1 MDTSLDGYAK
11 AQEAKFS
18 LIFTNMKSFIFV
30 TIFSTFFLFGSQLS
44 AQKAQKTGFFMPA
57 DTLNKARAYTLIGGT
72 SVGYAATMI
81 GLNAA
86 WYADFERSGFHLFND
101 WGEWNDMDKVG
112 HLYSAYNESLILMYG
127 GLWAGMPR
135 KKAMWMGV
143 GFGALFQTSIEV
155 LDGFSEKWGFS
166 IGDMAFNTG
175 GLALLAAQELAWQE
189 QRITLKLSA
198 HPVSYPRTTLNATNG
213 QGTTTVADRAAE
225 LYGEKFYE
233 TFLKDYNGQTLWAS
247 VNIRSFLKKED
258 SKIPRWLNIAVG
270 YGAENLLGGFANTW
284 TTDGLNYT
292 ASPID
297 FTRRRQFYLSFDID
311 FTRIKSRKP
320 FLKGLLIC
328 LNALKF
334 PAPTLEW
341 NTHNG
346 GFRFY
351 PIYF

>member
-1 MDTSLDGYAK
+1 MEERRKQKISYFY
-11 AQEAKFS
+11 QHE
-18 LIFTNMKSFIFV
+18 FTIMKSFIFL
-30 TIFSTFFLFGSQLS
+30 TIFSVFFLLSDQVS
-44 AQKAQKTGFFMPA
+44 AQKEQKDGFFMPA
-57 DTLNKARAYTLIGGT
+57 DTLNKARAYALIGGT

-86 WYADFERSGFHLFND
+86 WYADFERSSFHFFND

-112 HLYSAYNESLILMYG
+112 HFYSAYNESLILMYG

-155 LDGFSEKWGFS
+155 LDGFSTKWGFS
-166 IGDMAFNTG
+166 VGDIAFNTG

-198 HPVSYPRTTLNATNG
+198 HPVTYSRTPIFAVNG
-213 QGTTTVADRAAE
+213 EGTTTAADRAAD

-247 VNIRSFLKKED
+247 FNIRSFLKKED
-258 SKIPRWLNIAVG
+258 SKIPKWLNIAVG
-270 YGAENLLGGFANTW
+270 YGADNLLGGFSNTW
-284 TTDGLNYT
+284 AVDDLNFR
-292 ASPID
+292 ASPTE
-297 FTRRRQFYLSFDID
+297 FPRRRQFYLSFDID

-334 PAPTLEW
+334 PAPALEW
-341 NTHNG
+341 NTHGG

>member
-1 MDTSLDGYAK
+1 
-11 AQEAKFS
+11 
-18 LIFTNMKSFIFV
+18 MKSFVFLI
-30 TIFSTFFLFGSQLS
+30 IFSAFFLFSDQLV
-44 AQKAQKTGFFMPA
+44 AQKEQRAGFFMPS
-57 DTLNKARAYTLIGGT
+57 DTFNKARTYTLIGGT
-72 SVGYAATMI
+72 SVGYVATMI

-86 WYADFERSGFHLFND
+86 WYADFERSSFHLFND

-143 GFGALFQTSIEV
+143 GFGALFQTSIEI
-155 LDGFSEKWGFS
+155 LDGFSAKWGFS
-166 IGDMAFNTG
+166 VGDIAFNTA
-175 GLALLAAQELAWQE
+175 GLALLTAQELAWQE

-247 VNIRSFLKKED
+247 VNIRSFLKKEN

-270 YGAENLLGGFANTW
+270 YGADNLLGGFSNSW
-284 TTDGLNYT
+284 TTDELNYT
-292 ASPID
+292 ANPTD
-297 FTRRRQFYLSFDID
+297 FTRRRQFYLSFDVD

-341 NTHNG
+341 NTHGG

>member
-1 MDTSLDGYAK
+1 
-11 AQEAKFS
+11 
-18 LIFTNMKSFIFV
+18 MKSFIFI
-30 TIFSTFFLFGSQLS
+30 TTFSAFFLFGDQLM
-44 AQKAQKTGFFMPA
+44 AQEGQKVGFFMPA

-72 SVGYAATMI
+72 TAGYAATMI

-86 WYADFERSGFHLFND
+86 WYAGFERSSFHLFND

-112 HLYSAYNESLILMYG
+112 HFYSAYNESLILMYG

-166 IGDMAFNTG
+166 IGDIAFNTG

-213 QGTTTVADRAAE
+213 QGTTTVADRAEE

-247 VNIRSFLKKED
+247 VNIHAFLKKENT
-258 SKIPRWLNIAVG
+258 KIPRWLNIAVG

-284 TTDGLNYT
+284 TTDDLSYT
-292 ASPID
+292 ANPVD
-297 FTRRRQFYLSFDID
+297 FTRRRQFYFSLDID
-311 FTRIKSRKP
+311 FTRIKSKKP

-341 NTHNG
+341 NTHGG

>member
-1 MDTSLDGYAK
+1 MEERRKQKISYFY
-11 AQEAKFS
+11 QYE
-18 LIFTNMKSFIFV
+18 FTIMKSFIFL
-30 TIFSTFFLFGSQLS
+30 TIFSVFFLLSDQVS
-44 AQKAQKTGFFMPA
+44 AQKEQKDGFFMPA
-57 DTLNKARAYTLIGGT
+57 DTLNKARAYALIGGT

-86 WYADFERSGFHLFND
+86 WYADFERSSFHFFND

-112 HLYSAYNESLILMYG
+112 HFYSAYNESLILMYG

-155 LDGFSEKWGFS
+155 LDGFSTKWGFS
-166 IGDMAFNTG
+166 VGDIAFNTG

-198 HPVSYPRTTLNATNG
+198 HPVTYSRTPIFAVNG
-213 QGTTTVADRAAE
+213 EGTTTAADRAAD

-247 VNIRSFLKKED
+247 FNIRSFLKKED
-258 SKIPRWLNIAVG
+258 SKIPKWLNIAVG
-270 YGAENLLGGFANTW
+270 YGADNLLGGFSNTW
-284 TTDGLNYT
+284 AVDDLNFR
-292 ASPID
+292 ASPTE
-297 FTRRRQFYLSFDID
+297 FPRRRQFYLSFDID

-334 PAPTLEW
+334 PAPALEW
-341 NTHNG
+341 NTHGG

>member
-1 MDTSLDGYAK
+1 MKRFMFIAIIGLFFFTS
-11 AQEAKFS
+11 
-18 LIFTNMKSFIFV
+18 
-30 TIFSTFFLFGSQLS
+30 SQLA
-44 AQKAQKTGFFMPA
+44 AQKAKSGGFFLPA

-86 WYADFERSGFHLFND
+86 WYADFERSSFHLFND

-112 HLYSAYNESLILMYG
+112 HFYSAYNESLILMYG

-135 KKAMWMGV
+135 KKAMWLGV

-166 IGDMAFNTG
+166 VGDIAFNTA
-175 GLALLAAQELAWQE
+175 GLALLTAQELAWQE

-198 HPVSYPRTTLNATNG
+198 HPVSYPRTVLNANNG
-213 QGTTTVADRAAE
+213 QGTTTVADRAAD

-270 YGAENLLGGFANTW
+270 YGADNLLGGFANVW
-284 TTDGLNYT
+284 STDNLNYAT
-292 ASPID
+292 SPID
-297 FTRRRQFYLSFDID
+297 FPRRRQFYLSFDVD
-311 FTRIKSRKP
+311 FTRIKSRHP
-320 FLKGLLIC
+320 FVKGLLIC

-334 PAPTLEW
+334 PAPALEW
-341 NTHNG
+341 NTNGG